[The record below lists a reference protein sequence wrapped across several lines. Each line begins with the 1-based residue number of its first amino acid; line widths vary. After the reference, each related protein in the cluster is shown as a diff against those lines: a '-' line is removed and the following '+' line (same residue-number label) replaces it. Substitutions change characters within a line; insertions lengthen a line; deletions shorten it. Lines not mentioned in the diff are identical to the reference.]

1 MIKQKMLN
9 RGALKRLSIAGVFIM
24 GLTFGLREINQAGG
38 GYANYPL
45 RVISET
51 EKDVPISIAAGAT
64 GAEIAKILE
73 QAGVVA
79 SAESFFRA
87 AVADPK
93 AASIAPG
100 THALSLKISGKQ
112 ALDQLLDP
120 KRITDLIKI
129 AEGAWDSEVFKQ
141 ISETKIWSEN
151 PRDTAKQVLL
161 PKGVTRLEGVLFPA
175 QYSFAEGTS
184 QLDALQSMVNRF
196 SKAISTIDFTD
207 PEGKLNTQQ
216 LITLASLIQAEGRS
230 QDFAQIS
237 RVVRNRLALGMP
249 LQFDSTVHYVMKSRG
264 EIFLSSKSTKLKS
277 PFNTY
282 QNRGLPPAPIGNPG
296 LEALK
301 AAIAPAQGD
310 WLFFITV
317 APGDTRFTKSFS
329 EFNNWKLLYKKNLK
343 AGVFE

>member
-1 MIKQKMLN
+1 MLN
-9 RGALKRLSIAGVFIM
+9 RGSLKRLSIAGIFI
-24 GLTFGLREINQAGG
+24 LAFTFSLREINQAGG
-38 GYANYPL
+38 GYDNFPV
-45 RVISET
+45 RVISES
-51 EKDVPISIAAGAT
+51 EKNVAISIPTGAT

-73 QAGVVA
+73 TAGVVA

-87 AVADPK
+87 AVANPK

-100 THALSLKISGKQ
+100 THALSLKISGKV
-112 ALDQLLDP
+112 ALEQLLDP
-120 KRITDLIKI
+120 KRITNLIKI
-129 AEGAWDSEVFKQ
+129 AEGAWNSEIFAQ
-141 ISETKIWSEN
+141 MAATKIWSE
-151 PRDTAKQVLL
+151 RASQSAKSVLL
-161 PKGVTRLEGVLFPA
+161 PKGITSLEGVLFPA

-184 QLDALQSMVNRF
+184 QLDALQSMVDKFN
-196 SKAISTIDFTD
+196 KVIAGIDFTD
-207 PEGKLNTQQ
+207 PEKKLDKQE
-216 LITLASLIQAEGRS
+216 LVILASLIQAEGRT

-264 EIFLSSKSTKLKS
+264 EIFLSNKSTKLKS

-296 LEALK
+296 LAALK
-301 AAIAPAQGD
+301 AAIAPADGD

-329 EFNNWKLLYKKNLK
+329 EFNNWKLLYQKNRK
-343 AGVFE
+343 AGAFD

>member
-1 MIKQKMLN
+1 MLN
-9 RGALKRLSIAGVFIM
+9 RGSLKRLSIAGIFI
-24 GLTFGLREINQAGG
+24 LAFTFSLREINQAGG
-38 GYANYPL
+38 GYDNFPV
-45 RVISET
+45 RVISES
-51 EKDVPISIAAGAT
+51 EKNVAISIPTGAT

-73 QAGVVA
+73 TAGVVA

-87 AVADPK
+87 AVANPK

-100 THALSLKISGKQ
+100 THALSLKISGKV
-112 ALDQLLDP
+112 ALEQLLDP
-120 KRITDLIKI
+120 KRITNLIKI
-129 AEGAWDSEVFKQ
+129 SEGAWNSEIFAQ
-141 ISETKIWSEN
+141 MAATKIWSE
-151 PRDTAKQVLL
+151 RASQSAKSVLL
-161 PKGVTRLEGVLFPA
+161 PRGITALEGVLFPA

-184 QLDALQSMVNRF
+184 QLDALQSMVDKFN
-196 SKAISTIDFTD
+196 KVIDGIDFTD
-207 PEGKLNTQQ
+207 PEKKLDKQE
-216 LITLASLIQAEGRS
+216 LVILASLVQAEGRT

-264 EIFLSSKSTKLKS
+264 DIFLSNKSTKLKS

-296 LEALK
+296 LAALK
-301 AAIAPAQGD
+301 AAIAPADGD

-329 EFNNWKLLYKKNLK
+329 EFNNWKLLYQKNRK
-343 AGVFE
+343 AGAFD